1 MKSSQRIISRCFYGF
16 SGIFLITLAVLM
28 IVFSCFELVSAFL
41 ISFADAK
48 TKILRAISF
57 IVIALAVFDVAKYF
71 IEEEFS
77 KVSGNQT
84 LNEAR
89 VSLMKFV
96 SSISIALFVEGL
108 VGVFEASDKA
118 PSNILYPAVL
128 ILVATAVVLT
138 MGIYQRMS
146 VNAEKEKASL

>member
-1 MKSSQRIISRCFYGF
+1 MKYGRRIISKCFFGF
-16 SGIFLITLAVLM
+16 AGIFLITLAIFM
-28 IVFSCFELVSAFL
+28 IVFSCFDLVGSFL
-41 ISFADAK
+41 ISFTDAK
-48 TKILRAISF
+48 TKLLKAIS
-57 IVIALAVFDVAKYF
+57 IVVIALAVFDVAKYF
-71 IEEEFS
+71 LEEEFS
-77 KVSGNQT
+77 KPTGNQT

-118 PSNILYPAVL
+118 PSNILYPAFL
-128 ILVATAVVLT
+128 ILVASAVVLT
-138 MGIYQRMS
+138 MGVYQRMS